1 MPLRSKYDDEG
12 NCIETQVGLII
23 LSPGPL
29 TGAPDP
35 TTAREYRMLCGN
47 CQSFTIREVPELE
60 EVRCKGCDKTV
71 GILKQTD
78 ELPT

>member
-1 MPLRSKYDDEG
+1 MRSKYDADG
-12 NCIETQVGLII
+12 TCIETQVGLLI

-35 TTAREYRMLCGN
+35 TTEREYRMLCAN
-47 CQSFTIREVPELE
+47 CQAFTIYEKPEVE

-71 GILKQTD
+71 GILNQT
-78 ELPT
+78 ELPI